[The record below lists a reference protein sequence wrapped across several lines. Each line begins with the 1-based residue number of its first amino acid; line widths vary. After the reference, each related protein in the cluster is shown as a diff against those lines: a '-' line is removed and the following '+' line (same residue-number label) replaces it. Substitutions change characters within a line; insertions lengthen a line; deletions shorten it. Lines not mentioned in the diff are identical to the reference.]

1 VRFLLDT
8 HALLWLA
15 FEQRLLSPY
24 IRQVVS
30 TPENEILVSA
40 ATAWEITTKYRIGKL
55 DFARE
60 LAVNFIPRVTAA
72 GYRLLPITTEHALRA
87 GLLPGSHKDPFD
99 RMIAAQ
105 AIHEDMPLLSE
116 DAQLDVFAV
125 RRHW

>member
-24 IRQVVS
+24 IREVVS
-30 TPENEILVSA
+30 NPQNEILVSA
-40 ATAWEITTKYRIGKL
+40 ASAWEITAKYRIGKL
-55 DFARE
+55 DSAGG
-60 LAVNFIPRVTAA
+60 LAINFIPRVTAA
-72 GYRLLPITTEHALRA
+72 GYQLLPITTEHALRA

-105 AIHEDMPLLSE
+105 AIHEDMPLLSS
-116 DAQLDVFAV
+116 DSQLDVFSV
-125 RRHW
+125 RRQW

>member
-24 IRQVVS
+24 IREVVS
-30 TPENEILVSA
+30 NPQNEILVSA
-40 ATAWEITTKYRIGKL
+40 ASAWEITAKYRIGKL
-55 DFARE
+55 DFAGG
-60 LAVNFIPRVTAA
+60 LAINFIPRVTAA
-72 GYRLLPITTEHALRA
+72 GYQLLPITTEHALRA

-105 AIHEDMPLLSE
+105 AIHEDMPLLSS
-116 DAQLDVFAV
+116 DSQLDVFSV
-125 RRHW
+125 RRQW

>member
-1 VRFLLDT
+1 MRFLLDT

-24 IRQVVS
+24 IREVVS
-30 TPENEILVSA
+30 NPQNEILVSA

-55 DFARE
+55 DFAGG
-60 LAVNFIPRVTAA
+60 LAINFIPRVTAA
-72 GYRLLPITTEHALRA
+72 GYLLLPITTEHALRA

-105 AIHEDMPLLSE
+105 AIHEDMPLLSN
-116 DAQLDVFAV
+116 DSQLDVFSV
-125 RRHW
+125 RRQW

>member
-1 VRFLLDT
+1 MRFLLDT

-24 IRQVVS
+24 IREVVS
-30 TPENEILVSA
+30 NPQNEILVSA

-55 DFARE
+55 DFAGG
-60 LAVNFIPRVTAA
+60 LAINFIPRVTVA
-72 GYRLLPITTEHALRA
+72 GYQLLPITTEHALRA

-105 AIHEDMPLLSE
+105 AIHEDMPLLSS
-116 DAQLDVFAV
+116 DSQLDIFSV
-125 RRHW
+125 RRQW

>member
-15 FEQRLLSPY
+15 FDRRLLSPHVQ
-24 IRQVVS
+24 QVVAS
-30 TPENEILVSA
+30 SDNEILVSA

-55 DFARE
+55 EFARG

-72 GYRLLPITTEHALRA
+72 GYSLLTISTEHALRA
-87 GLLPGSHKDPFD
+87 GQMPGNHKDPFD

-105 AIHEDMPLLSE
+105 AIHEDIPLLSS
-116 DAQLDVFAV
+116 DSQLDVFGV
-125 RRHW
+125 RREW